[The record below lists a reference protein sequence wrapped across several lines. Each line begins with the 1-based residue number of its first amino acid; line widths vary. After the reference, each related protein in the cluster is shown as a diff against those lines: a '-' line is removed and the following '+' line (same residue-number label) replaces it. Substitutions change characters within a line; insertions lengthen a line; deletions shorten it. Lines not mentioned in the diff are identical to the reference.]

1 MKILVDICKKCISEM
16 QLSWL
21 FLSSLGVKYNGMLQ
35 SQHSTHIYREKKM
48 LTTKLFEGWLRGLKP
63 MPSDVDLQ
71 TWARIEYKKD
81 SVYAYNYMLEHGV
94 APSVGV
100 KS

>member
-1 MKILVDICKKCISEM
+1 MLLFFLVIS
-16 QLSWL
+16 
-21 FLSSLGVKYNGMLQ
+21 VKYIEHAALAAF
-35 SQHSTHIYREKKM
+35 SHIYRENNKM

-81 SVYAYNYMLEHGV
+81 STYAYHYIREHGV
-94 APSVGV
+94 APSIGV